1 HGNNAHRHDFICHV
15 CGIGRNVDGSM
26 MLQLN
31 PEMWVMTPK
40 GEGLAFLV
48 TDYGMDH
55 NKIFTVML
63 QSGDILDFDI
73 RDLRRT
79 ENPSFGVRAPEVPNP
94 HYP

>member
-1 HGNNAHRHDFICHV
+1 
-15 CGIGRNVDGSM
+15 

-79 ENPSFGVRAPEVPNP
+79 ENPSFGVKAPEVPNP
-94 HYP
+94 HYT

>member
-1 HGNNAHRHDFICHV
+1 MGV
-15 CGIGRNVDGSM
+15 GSCDRKIRKNPKPM
-26 MLQLN
+26 MLQIN

-79 ENPSFGVRAPEVPNP
+79 ENPSFGVKAPEVPNP

>member
-1 HGNNAHRHDFICHV
+1 MI
-15 CGIGRNVDGSM
+15 
-26 MLQLN
+26 LQLN

-79 ENPSFGVRAPEVPNP
+79 ENPSFGVKAPEVPNP
-94 HYP
+94 HYT

>member
-1 HGNNAHRHDFICHV
+1 
-15 CGIGRNVDGSM
+15 M

-40 GEGLAFLV
+40 GEGLAFIV

-79 ENPSFGVRAPEVPNP
+79 ENPSFGVKAPEVPNP
-94 HYP
+94 HYT

>member
-1 HGNNAHRHDFICHV
+1 
-15 CGIGRNVDGSM
+15 M

-40 GEGLAFLV
+40 GEGLAFLA

-79 ENPSFGVRAPEVPNP
+79 ENPSFGVKAPEVPNP
-94 HYP
+94 HYT

>member
-1 HGNNAHRHDFICHV
+1 
-15 CGIGRNVDGSM
+15 M

-79 ENPSFGVRAPEVPNP
+79 ENPSFGVKAPEVPNP

>member
-1 HGNNAHRHDFICHV
+1 
-15 CGIGRNVDGSM
+15 

-79 ENPSFGVRAPEVPNP
+79 ENPSFGVKAPDVPNP
-94 HYP
+94 HYT

>member
-1 HGNNAHRHDFICHV
+1 
-15 CGIGRNVDGSM
+15 M

-79 ENPSFGVRAPEVPNP
+79 ENPSFGVKAPEVPNP
-94 HYP
+94 HYT

>member
-1 HGNNAHRHDFICHV
+1 
-15 CGIGRNVDGSM
+15 

-63 QSGDILDFDI
+63 QSGDILKNI
-73 RDLRRT
+73 RELRADNRKKGSARGAGGT
-79 ENPSFGVRAPEVPNP
+79 PRSQKQILAIA
-94 HYP
+94 

>member
-1 HGNNAHRHDFICHV
+1 
-15 CGIGRNVDGSM
+15 M

-40 GEGLAFLV
+40 GEGLALLV

>member
-1 HGNNAHRHDFICHV
+1 
-15 CGIGRNVDGSM
+15 M
-26 MLQLN
+26 MFQLN

-73 RDLRRT
+73 RDLSRT
-79 ENPSFGVRAPEVPNP
+79 ENPSFGVKAPEVPNP
-94 HYP
+94 HYT

>member
-1 HGNNAHRHDFICHV
+1 
-15 CGIGRNVDGSM
+15 M

-40 GEGLAFLV
+40 GEGLAFVV
-48 TDYGMDH
+48 TDYGLDH

-73 RDLRRT
+73 KDLRRT
-79 ENPSFGVRAPEVPNP
+79 ENPSFGVKAPDVPNP
-94 HYP
+94 HYT

>member
-1 HGNNAHRHDFICHV
+1 
-15 CGIGRNVDGSM
+15 M
-26 MLQLN
+26 MFQLN

-79 ENPSFGVRAPEVPNP
+79 ENPSFGVKAPEVPNP
-94 HYP
+94 HYT

>member
-1 HGNNAHRHDFICHV
+1 MF
-15 CGIGRNVDGSM
+15 
-26 MLQLN
+26 QLN

-79 ENPSFGVRAPEVPNP
+79 ENPSFGVKAPEVPNP
-94 HYP
+94 HYT